1 MSQAGLSLD
10 QAPPILV
17 PLRFFLT
24 APLFALL
31 AALLLLWQ
39 GPQILTSRWHPYL
52 LASTHLL
59 TLGFLSMVM
68 MGAMMQ
74 MLPVVAGA
82 TIKRPGLVAGVV
94 HTLATSGI
102 LLLAAGF
109 GLNSP
114 ALLKGALPFLGSG
127 LLLFAATMGFS
138 LRRALPGN
146 TTASA
151 MRLALVGLA
160 ATVTLGLTLAS
171 NHGWGWWLSE
181 LRVPVTNLH
190 LTWGLLGW
198 VGMLVTGV
206 AFQVV
211 PMFQLTPSY
220 PMLLQRWLPKALFV
234 TLAALPAAIAFPAL
248 QPALVLVL
256 AAGYSL
262 FAVITFRLQAQRRR
276 KLTDIPV
283 SFWRLALAC
292 ILASAALWL
301 AGQVTSGFGGDER
314 YGLMLGVLLIIG
326 FAMSLV
332 NGMLY
337 RIAPFLVW
345 FHLQSR
351 RKSIGRSVPN
361 VREILPENRTKG
373 QMWLHFAAVAL
384 LLAAV
389 MAPQP
394 LAYPA
399 AAAFGASNLW
409 LWLNLWSAWRLYRRI
424 TSDQTTTPTQA
435 T

>member
-1 MSQAGLSLD
+1 MNQAGLSLD

-39 GPQILTSRWHPYL
+39 GPQILATRWHPSL
-52 LASTHLL
+52 LAATHLL

-82 TIKRPGLVAGVV
+82 VIKRPGLLAGII
-94 HTLATSGI
+94 HTLAIGGV
-102 LLLAAGF
+102 LLLAG
-109 GLNSP
+109 GLASSSP
-114 ALLKGALPFLGSG
+114 TLLKGALPFLGGG
-127 LLLFAATMGFS
+127 LLLFAATIGIS
-138 LRRALPGN
+138 LRRAPPDN

-151 MRLALVGLA
+151 MRLAAASLA

-171 NHGWGWWLSE
+171 NHAWGWWLSE

-220 PMLLQRWLPKALFV
+220 PTSLQRWLPKALFV

-248 QPALVLVL
+248 QPVLGLAL

-262 FAVITFRLQAQRRR
+262 FAVVTFRLQAQRRR

-283 SFWRLALAC
+283 NFWRLALAC
-292 ILASAALWL
+292 ILASVALWL

-314 YGLMLGVLLIIG
+314 YGLLLGVLLIVG

-351 RKSIGRSVPN
+351 RKSLGRSVPN
-361 VREILPENRTKG
+361 VREIMPEKNTKG

-384 LLAAV
+384 LIGAV

-394 LAYPA
+394 LVYPA

-409 LWLNLWSAWRLYRRI
+409 LWLNLWSAWRLYRRL
-424 TSDQTTTPTQA
+424 TSNQA